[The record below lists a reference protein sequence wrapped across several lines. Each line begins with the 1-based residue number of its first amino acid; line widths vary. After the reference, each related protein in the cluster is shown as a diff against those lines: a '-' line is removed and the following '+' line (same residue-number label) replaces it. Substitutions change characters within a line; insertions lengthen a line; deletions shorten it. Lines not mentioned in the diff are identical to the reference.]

1 MHLFIL
7 LQSLCVPLWNIK
19 DINVYF
25 ICFVNYTDT
34 AFLQDTILNDVSV
47 NMSSILC
54 VYAYLFIYARVYLI
68 NVKK

>member
-25 ICFVNYTDT
+25 ICFVNYMDT
-34 AFLQDTILNDVSV
+34 AFLQMSILEIVFV
-47 NMSSILC
+47 ITGSILC
-54 VYAYLFIYARVYLI
+54 VYAYLFTYASVYLI
-68 NVKK
+68 YVKK